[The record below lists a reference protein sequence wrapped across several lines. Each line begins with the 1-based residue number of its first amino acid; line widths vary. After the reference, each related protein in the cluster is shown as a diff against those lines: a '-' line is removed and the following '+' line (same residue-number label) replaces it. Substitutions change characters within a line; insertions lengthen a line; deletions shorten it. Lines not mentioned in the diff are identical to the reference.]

1 MEPLK
6 STARRQQNSLPP
18 YTLKFR
24 RNQANTIST
33 SAPSARKTE
42 HARKNAESQH
52 PQDRLSHG
60 TEPMNMLTTKFKQ
73 DLATKQK
80 RADSGSP
87 TETMVMEAR
96 QQSVGTSIQI
106 LYHHMYSNPSSWSAK
121 EYAEQPNSEKVF

>member
-1 MEPLK
+1 
-6 STARRQQNSLPP
+6 
-18 YTLKFR
+18 
-24 RNQANTIST
+24 
-33 SAPSARKTE
+33 
-42 HARKNAESQH
+42 
-52 PQDRLSHG
+52 
-60 TEPMNMLTTKFKQ
+60 MLTTKFKQ

-121 EYAEQPNSEKVF
+121 GCAEQLCSAKAH